1 MKGAEYR
8 RLWIVISTLII
19 VFLMPFVPL
28 PIKGLTMQHKAMI
41 GITIMALVFWAT
53 ESIHMAA
60 TGLMIILLEVIYGIL
75 DLKSALAYIASDV
88 NILIL
93 AGLVISIGLAK
104 YNIDKYFSMK
114 LVSLMGEDTSKIIL
128 GMMLAT
134 ALLSMWIPNTAA
146 AAIMAPVAV
155 GMLELIGA
163 KKGESRLG
171 KAMMIG
177 IAYAATIGGIGTP
190 AGTPP
195 VPITMGY
202 LNRFVGYNVSFSQW
216 MLWGVPIAIILTLI
230 AWQLLLMFF
239 RPEVKEIRGGREI
252 VRQEL
257 EKLGK
262 LGPAQKKVIFLFG
275 LAAILWL
282 LDAPLA
288 VLGIKVENWTYIA
301 SIIIILLFV
310 MPVIGSLSWDE
321 VSREADWGVLFLVA
335 GGLALGGGLRA
346 TGLLKIMAES
356 VAYLLEGLPDIGVAI
371 AIALITGFSITLFCS
386 ITATSSTMVPVAIS
400 VAQAL
405 GMDARFVGIIAGI
418 ASCFAFLL
426 PANTPPNAIA
436 YSFGYFKNYEML
448 KIGLVLTLISSLVLI
463 VMMPYISLFLW

>member
-1 MKGAEYR
+1 MSAAEYR
-8 RLWIVISTLII
+8 KLWIALSTILVMLAIT
-19 VFLMPFVPL
+19 FAPL
-28 PIKGLTMQHKAMI
+28 PIKGLTIQQRAMI

-53 ESIHMAA
+53 ECIHMAA
-60 TGLMIILLEVIYGIL
+60 TGLMIILLEVVFGIM
-75 DLKSALAYIASDV
+75 DLKTALAYIASDV

-114 LVSLMGEDTSKIIL
+114 LVSLMGEDTGRIIL

-134 ALLSMWIPNTAA
+134 ALISMWIPNTAA

-195 VPITMGY
+195 VPVTMGY
-202 LNRFVGYNVSFSQW
+202 LSRFVGYNISFSQW
-216 MLWGVPIAIILTLI
+216 MLWGVPIAVILTLI
-230 AWQLLLMFF
+230 AWQLLLVFF
-239 RPEVKEIRGGREI
+239 RPEIKEIRGGREI
-252 VRQEL
+252 VRKEL

-262 LGPAQKKVIFLFG
+262 LGPAQKKVVGLFG
-275 LAAILWL
+275 LAVILWL

-288 VLGIKVENWTYIA
+288 ALGIKIENWTYIA
-301 SIIIILLFV
+301 SIIIILLFIT
-310 MPVIGSLSWDE
+310 PVVGPLSWDD

-346 TGLLKIMAES
+346 TGLLKMMAGG
-356 VAYLLEGLPDIGVAI
+356 VAYLLQGLPEVGVAI
-371 AIALITGFSITLFCS
+371 AIALITGFSVTLFCS

-405 GMDARFVGIIAGI
+405 GMDARFVGIVAGV

-448 KIGLVLTLISSLVLI
+448 KVGLVLTLISSLVLI
-463 VMMPYISLFLW
+463 AMMPYISLFLW